1 MVKKF
6 SISIVGRPNVGKS
19 TLFNRLTG
27 RQHAIVHDRPGVTRD
42 RREGLGKLAGLEFH
56 LIDTAGL
63 EESSK
68 GSLEDRMRRQTEY
81 AIANSDLTLL
91 IFDARSGLTE
101 ADIFFAKAIRRSGA
115 AVLAV
120 GNKCEGKAG
129 RDGLMEAWQL
139 GLDQPIGVSAAHG
152 EGLGDLYDAIVE
164 AAKDMGKLHLLM
176 PDVSDPDEQDSDQ
189 WDEET
194 DDPGNEHED
203 ENTRQSLT
211 DIDGEDDINSS
222 FNASLGAIDVEQD
235 TGPLRIAI
243 IGRPNM
249 GKSTLT
255 NYLLGEERVLTG
267 PEAGITRDAIE
278 IPFTYQDQDIMLVD
292 TAGMRRKA
300 RIEDKLEKAMV
311 DNALRAIRF
320 AHVCIVMIDAR
331 EDIHRQDLAIARLV
345 AEEGR
350 AMVIAANMWDITT
363 NKQERLKEMRYQLD
377 QSLGQVKGVPIV
389 TISALKGKGI
399 EKLMDQVFTIYDR
412 WNWRIPTADLNRWLE
427 LKLEAHPPPL
437 VQGRRLRIRYATQI
451 KTRPPS
457 FALFVSRPADLP
469 EHYLRYLAAGLRED
483 FGLDGLPLRLLMRK
497 SKNPY
502 VN

>member
-1 MVKKF
+1 MNF

-42 RREGLGKLAGLEFH
+42 RREGQGKLAGLEFH
-56 LIDTAGL
+56 LVDTAGL
-63 EESSK
+63 EESAK

-115 AVLAV
+115 SVLAV

-152 EGLGDLYDAIVE
+152 EGLGDLYDAIVD
-164 AAKDMGKLHLLM
+164 AAKEMGKLDLLM
-176 PDVSDPDEQDSDQ
+176 PDYADEKEDDF
-189 WDEET
+189 DEET
-194 DDPGNEHED
+194 ELLDAAITMDAGN
-203 ENTRQSLT
+203 QSLT
-211 DIDGEDDINSS
+211 DMDDDADLGLAASQGLGEIDDQ
-222 FNASLGAIDVEQD
+222 QD
-235 TGPLRIAI
+235 TGLLRIAI

-249 GKSTLT
+249 GKSTLA

-278 IPFTYQDQDIMLVD
+278 IPFIYKEQNIMLVD

-300 RIEDKLEKAMV
+300 RIEDKVEKAMV
-311 DNALRAIRF
+311 DDALRAIRF

-377 QSLGQVKGVPIV
+377 QSLGQVKGVPV
-389 TISALKGKGI
+389 ATVSSLKGQGI
-399 EKLMDQVFTIYDR
+399 DKLMDHVFTIYDR
-412 WNWRIPTADLNRWLE
+412 WNWRISTADLNRWLDI
-427 LKLEAHPPPL
+427 KLEAHPPPL

-469 EHYLRYLAAGLRED
+469 EHYLRYLAAGLRDD

-497 SKNPY
+497 GNNPY